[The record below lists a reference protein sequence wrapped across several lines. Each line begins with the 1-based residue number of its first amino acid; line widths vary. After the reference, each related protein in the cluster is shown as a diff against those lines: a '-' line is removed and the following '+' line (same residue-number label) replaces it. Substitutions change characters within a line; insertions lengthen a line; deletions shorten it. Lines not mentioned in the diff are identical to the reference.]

1 MSNNNIIIIL
11 SIVIIKNTIISGRPL
26 FVPQKPAQKEV
37 AKFKKLVSKS
47 VNQKLEEE
55 VRKIAFSEAHKV
67 KLSQKKASNSSVDP
81 NKMPPKAATW
91 KESANYCEY
100 K

>member
-1 MSNNNIIIIL
+1 MPQGKIKKTKL
-11 SIVIIKNTIISGRPL
+11 PKDVIKKEKLKTIQKKSRPL

-81 NKMPPKAATW
+81 NKMPPKAAT
-91 KESANYCEY
+91 
-100 K
+100 